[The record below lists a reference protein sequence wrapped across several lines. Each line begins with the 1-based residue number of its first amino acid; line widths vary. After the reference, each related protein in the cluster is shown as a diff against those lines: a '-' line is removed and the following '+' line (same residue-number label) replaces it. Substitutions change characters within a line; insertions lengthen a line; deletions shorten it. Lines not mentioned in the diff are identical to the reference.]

1 LLAPS
6 ETVIRVEI
14 TTNNAVVLPFDVVL
28 GARPVLSA
36 SQRGVGPVY
45 VVAVDADN
53 SDLLAGSVTTQST
66 TTSYAYTLSGVK
78 VPRVVIAAGTDLDN
92 DNFICGPAEPCSAYP
107 TLGSPTVLNLTANR
121 TGIDL
126 NLTSGS
132 INGAALSTSANA
144 SRGIR
149 RAP

>member
-1 LLAPS
+1 
-6 ETVIRVEI
+6 
-14 TTNNAVVLPFDVVL
+14 VLPFDVVI

-36 SQRGVGPVY
+36 AQRGVGPVY
-45 VVAVDADN
+45 VLAVNADDTN
-53 SDLLAGSVTTQST
+53 VLAGSVTTQST
-66 TTSYAYTLSGVK
+66 TTSYAYTVTGVK

-126 NLTSGS
+126 TLTSGS
-132 INGAALSTSANA
+132 TNGAALLNPA
-144 SRGIR
+144 SGAPSVKRGIR